1 MSQGKLTGVP
11 NNRQLADHSISDRD
25 LSEFLLR
32 ACHDLREPS
41 RAIRLHAEL
50 IRKRAQS
57 PGTAGDEQR
66 LDFIVDGA
74 GRIDI
79 LLDGLTNYSIALQTE
94 RTSFRRAR
102 MDVILRT
109 ALAKLA
115 GELRDRGAEVT
126 YGELP
131 SVYGSPDRLVQ
142 IFENL
147 IRNALRHG
155 GHSSPRIDISALQHV
170 DEWQFAIRDNG
181 RGIEADYLERIF
193 KPFERLRTADRK
205 GAGMG
210 LAICRAI
217 VERHGGRL
225 WAESIA
231 GTGSTFCFT
240 LPVADS

>member
-1 MSQGKLTGVP
+1 MSQRRLTGLP
-11 NNRQLADHSISDRD
+11 DNREPADLSISDRD

-32 ACHDLREPS
+32 ACHDLREPT
-41 RAIRLHAEL
+41 RAIRAHAEL
-50 IRKRAQS
+50 IRKRARE
-57 PGTAGDEQR
+57 PATAGDEQR

-74 GRIDI
+74 GRIDS
-79 LLDGLTNYSIALQTE
+79 LLDALTNYSIALQTE
-94 RTSFRRAR
+94 RTSFQRTR
-102 MDVILRT
+102 MDVMLRS
-109 ALAKLA
+109 ALARLA

-155 GHSSPRIDISALQHV
+155 GQSAPRIDISALKQV

-181 RGIEADYLERIF
+181 LGIEADYLERIF
-193 KPFERLRTADRK
+193 KPFERLLTAERK

-217 VERHGGRL
+217 VERHRGRL
-225 WAESIA
+225 WAESAA
-231 GTGSTFCFT
+231 GTGSTFFFT
-240 LPVADS
+240 LPIASQ

>member
-1 MSQGKLTGVP
+1 MPHGKLTGLP
-11 NNRQLADHSISDRD
+11 DRRQRPARSISDRD

-32 ACHDLREPS
+32 ACHDLREPT
-41 RAIRLHAEL
+41 RAIRAHAEL
-50 IRKRAQS
+50 IRKRARE

-66 LDFIVDGA
+66 LEFILDGA
-74 GRIDI
+74 GRIDL
-79 LLDGLTNYSIALQTE
+79 LLDGLTNYSIALQIE
-94 RTSFRRAR
+94 PTSFQPAR
-102 MDVILRT
+102 MDVMLRT
-109 ALAKLA
+109 ALARLA

-142 IFENL
+142 IFEYL
-147 IRNALRHG
+147 IRNAVRHG
-155 GHSSPRIDISALQHV
+155 GPTSPRIDISALKQV

-181 RGIEADYLERIF
+181 PGIEADYLERIF
-193 KPFERLRTADRK
+193 KPFQRLSAAERK

-225 WAESIA
+225 WAESTD
-231 GTGSTFCFT
+231 GTGSTFFFT
-240 LPVADS
+240 LPVASQ